1 MKFPYFFP
9 TSLQAKTAGISK
21 LVDDEACSILS
32 TKNIIS
38 LTNPLFLLTFMKI
51 DVLNEKIDGFRET
64 YGTDA
69 NLATNLD
76 KDMCG

>member
-1 MKFPYFFP
+1 
-9 TSLQAKTAGISK
+9 
-21 LVDDEACSILS
+21 
-32 TKNIIS
+32 
-38 LTNPLFLLTFMKI
+38 MKI